1 MHDLSFEI
9 DSLPRSPATESA
21 RLQALRLERR
31 EILSIRP
38 ELLVALYLGVA
49 AVIAGVGLLVK
60 ANLARL
66 GPLAVLGGICIASAL
81 CYAWVLRVRALRR
94 ERSIVED
101 YVLLLGALL
110 ASVAL
115 GYAETQFHL
124 FGAAWSRHL
133 LVLAAW
139 HLASAYLLGSRM
151 VLSVALMAFAA
162 WLGVE
167 LRLGIAFEPRHAL
180 FGMGPRALLCAL
192 VFWVGARLHGTRL
205 IRTDAGFEEVYR
217 QFAVNFAFA
226 GAIAMAVQDATRWA
240 GLVLLLVLAMVVGRA
255 GLTEKRESFVLY
267 AVGYTTIGL
276 VWFES
281 KLLGNVR
288 IASLIGLTIVVGAAL
303 LLLRLRAR
311 LKASTT

>member
-1 MHDLSFEI
+1 MHDLSRELE
-9 DSLPRSPATESA
+9 SLARAPTTEPA
-21 RLQALRLERR
+21 RLQALRLEHRD
-31 EILSIRP
+31 ILSIHP
-38 ELLVALYLGVA
+38 ELLIALYLGVA
-49 AVIAGVGLLVK
+49 AVVAGVGLLVK
-60 ANLARL
+60 ANLARI
-66 GPLAVLGGICIASAL
+66 GPLAVLGGICVASAL
-81 CYAWVLRVRALRR
+81 CYAWALRVRTLRR
-94 ERSIVED
+94 ERSLGED

-110 ASVAL
+110 ASAAL

-139 HLASAYLLGSRM
+139 HLAGAYVLGSRM

-162 WLGVE
+162 WLSVE

-180 FGMGPRALLCAL
+180 FGMGPRALICAL
-192 VFWVGARLHGTRL
+192 LFWLGARLHGAHIIKIVTS
-205 IRTDAGFEEVYR
+205 FEYVYR

-226 GAIAMAVQDATRWA
+226 GAIAMGVEGATRWA
-240 GLVLLLVLAMVVGRA
+240 GLAVLLVLAVVVGRA
-255 GLTEKRESFVLY
+255 GLAEKRESFVLY
-267 AVGYTTIGL
+267 AVGYTTLGL

-281 KLLGNVR
+281 KLLGNER
-288 IASLIGLTIVVGAAL
+288 IASLIGLFIVIGAVL